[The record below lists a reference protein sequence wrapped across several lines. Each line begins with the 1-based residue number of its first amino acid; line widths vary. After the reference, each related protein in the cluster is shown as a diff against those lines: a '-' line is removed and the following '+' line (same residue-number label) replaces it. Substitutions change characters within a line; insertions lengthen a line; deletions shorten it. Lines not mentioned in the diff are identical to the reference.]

1 MSDNEGM
8 NIDLAPDL
16 EKQLADVISQGV
28 DPNAIIRSGLE
39 NVADAEEWLANEL
52 QKGLDDLEAGRY
64 TTLRS
69 SEDIEA
75 FMDSINAEIDQET
88 K

>member
-1 MSDNEGM
+1 M
-8 NIDLAPDL
+8 NIDLAPDV

-39 NVADAEEWLANEL
+39 NVAEAEEWLANEL
-52 QKGLDDLEAGRY
+52 QKGLDDLEAGRC

-75 FMDSINAEIDQET
+75 FMNSINAEIDQET